1 MQERISGVKEPCST
15 HGYVGHISSFSRC
28 HGYGHMR
35 IKESFDLRG
44 RKD

>member
-15 HGYVGHISSFSRC
+15 SLIRSSFSRF
-28 HGYGHMR
+28 HGYGSKQ
-35 IKESFDLRG
+35 IKGSFDSRG